1 MLIWVGKIDSMT
13 PQDYIML
20 ALLWVAYCVIH
31 SALISVTVTDLLKRA
46 LGDNYRFHRL
56 FFNIFS
62 VTTLVPL
69 LMYSHSARWKTELLF
84 AWEGY
89 VQIIQYSLMALGVIL
104 AIAATRH
111 YNMFQ
116 FLGIQQILKRRSATA
131 MTESGEFDSS
141 GVLGIVRHPWYLAV
155 FILLWSGDLSLAG
168 LIINLVLSAYLLI
181 GTFLE
186 ERKLVLEFGEKYEAY
201 QRRVSML
208 IPLKW
213 LRSRL
218 PI

>member
-1 MLIWVGKIDSMT
+1 MT
-13 PQDYIML
+13 SQDYIVL

-31 SALISVTVTDLLKRA
+31 SALISITVTDFLKRA
-46 LGDNYRFHRL
+46 LGDKYRFYRL

-62 VTTLVPL
+62 AGTVVPL
-69 LMYSHSARWKTELLF
+69 VMYSHSARWKTELLF
-84 AWEGY
+84 PWEGY
-89 VQIIQYSLMALGVIL
+89 MRIIQYCLMALGGVL
-104 AIAATRH
+104 AIIGARH

-116 FLGIQQILKRRSATA
+116 FLGIQQILKGRSGGA

-141 GVLGIVRHPWYLAV
+141 GVLGVVRHPWYLAV
-155 FILLWSGDLSLAG
+155 FILLWARDLNLAG
-168 LIINLVLSAYLLI
+168 FMINVILSAYLII

-186 ERKLVLEFGEKYEAY
+186 ERKLVLEFGEKYRAY
-201 QRRVSML
+201 QRQVSML

-218 PI
+218 HS

>member
-1 MLIWVGKIDSMT
+1 
-13 PQDYIML
+13 ML

-31 SALISVTVTDLLKRA
+31 SVLISITVTDFLRRA
-46 LGDNYRFHRL
+46 LGDRYRFYRL
-56 FFNIFS
+56 FSNIFS

-69 LMYSHSARWKTELLF
+69 LMYSHSARWKTEPLF
-84 AWEGY
+84 TWDGY
-89 VQIIQYSLMALGVIL
+89 VRVIQYCLTALGAVL
-104 AIAATRH
+104 AITGARH

-116 FLGIQQILKRRSATA
+116 FVGIQQILKGRSGGA

-155 FILLWSGDLSLAG
+155 FILLWARDFNLAG
-168 LIINLVLSAYLLI
+168 FTINVILSAYLLI
-181 GTFLE
+181 GTLLE

-201 QRRVSML
+201 QRQVSML

>member
-1 MLIWVGKIDSMT
+1 
-13 PQDYIML
+13 ML

-31 SALISVTVTDLLKRA
+31 SVLISITVTDFLRRA
-46 LGDNYRFHRL
+46 LGDRYRFYRL

-69 LMYSHSARWKTELLF
+69 LMYSHSARWKTEPLF
-84 AWEGY
+84 TWDGY
-89 VQIIQYSLMALGVIL
+89 VRVIQYCLTALGAVL
-104 AIAATRH
+104 AITGARH

-116 FLGIQQILKRRSATA
+116 FVGIQQILKGRSGGA

-155 FILLWSGDLSLAG
+155 FILLWARDFNLAG
-168 LIINLVLSAYLLI
+168 FTINVILSAYLLI
-181 GTFLE
+181 GTLLE
-186 ERKLVLEFGEKYEAY
+186 ERKLVLEFGEKYKAY
-201 QRRVSML
+201 QRQVSML

-213 LRSRL
+213 LRSRGKGSMG
-218 PI
+218 

>member
-1 MLIWVGKIDSMT
+1 
-13 PQDYIML
+13 ML
-20 ALLWVAYCVIH
+20 ALLWTAYCVIH
-31 SALISVTVTDLLKRA
+31 SALISITVTDFLKRA

-62 VTTLVPL
+62 VTTVVPL
-69 LMYSHSARWKTELLF
+69 LMYSHSACWKTELLF
-84 AWEGY
+84 PWKGY
-89 VQIIQYSLMALGVIL
+89 VRIIQYGLMALGVIL
-104 AIAATRH
+104 AITATRH

-116 FLGIQQILKRRSATA
+116 FLGIQQILKRRSGTA

-155 FILLWSGDLSLAG
+155 FILLWARDINLAG
-168 LIINLVLSAYLLI
+168 FIINVILSAYLLI
-181 GTFLE
+181 GTLLE
-186 ERKLVLEFGEKYEAY
+186 ERKLVLEFGEKYKAY
-201 QRRVSML
+201 QRQVSMF

-218 PI
+218 HI